1 MGRMRDDARVSDV
14 DSLSAIAAIA
24 ALIAAVVGYEAWV
37 GHYRSGFPRLE
48 QWIAP
53 TLGAVLFLAAV
64 TTAAAPAYR
73 PGRIA
78 LEWTGFASVIAGA
91 VGLAY
96 HHWFGIVKAAGGY
109 RLALHHSMYGAPP
122 LAPLALSLTGAFA
135 VVVAREL
142 GGKQSIPGMS
152 AGRGLV
158 LLSLFGLAGA
168 LAQTALLHYRG
179 AFNTPYMYLPFGAPV
194 LALVAGAWHLAAP
207 AGTSTGV
214 FRLALALTFL
224 TGIAGLGLHLRG
236 LDRQMA
242 GLRVPLFNILQG
254 PPALAPAFVSALAGI
269 ALLAVTLP

>member
-1 MGRMRDDARVSDV
+1 MRRTRDDDRVSDV
-14 DSLSAIAAIA
+14 NSLSAVSAIT
-24 ALIAAVVGYEAWV
+24 ALIAAVVGYEAWI
-37 GHYRSGFPRLE
+37 GHYRSGFPRGE

-53 TLGAVLFLAAV
+53 ALAAMLFLAAV
-64 TTAAAPAYR
+64 TTATAPAYR
-73 PGRIA
+73 PGRVA
-78 LEWTGFASVIAGA
+78 LEWTGLVSVIGGA
-91 VGLAY
+91 AGLAY

-142 GGKQSIPGMS
+142 GGKQAILGMS
-152 AGRGLV
+152 AGRSLV
-158 LLSLFGLAGA
+158 ILSLFGLAGA

-194 LALVAGAWHLAAP
+194 LALLAGVWHLAAP
-207 AGTSTGV
+207 GITSTGV
-214 FRLALALTFL
+214 FQVTLALTFL

-269 ALLAVTLP
+269 ALLTLAPQ